1 MANNLTG
8 IDLIKHYQK
17 DLSNGPGVY
26 RMLDFNHNTLY
37 VGKAKNLKKR
47 VSNYTKYNGHS
58 LRIQQMIF
66 ATSFM
71 LFLTTKNETEALL
84 LEQNLIKQLKPKYNV
99 LLRDDKSFPYI
110 FISSEHDFPRIEKHR
125 GQKKRNGKYYG
136 PFASAGAVNRT
147 LNTLQKVFLLR
158 SCTDKEVEAGN
169 RPCLNYHLKRCAGPC
184 GGKISKLD
192 YAKLVVSADEFL
204 RGKSEEVQKKLS
216 EEMISASKVMNF
228 ELAASYRDRIKAI
241 TKIHS
246 IQGINPE
253 KIKEADIF
261 ALYIDSGQAC
271 VQVYFIRYNQNWGN
285 RDYYPKVSS
294 DMTESEIMEAFLGQF
309 YLNRIPAKLIL
320 VSNEINSQT
329 LMEKLFTQKLGKS
342 VKIINPVKGEKKE
355 LVFDG
360 LRNAKE
366 SLIRKMAENT
376 THRKLLLQLAQ
387 LLDLKNSPER
397 IEVYDNS
404 HIQGAYAVGA
414 MVVSGPDGL
423 MKSEYRKFNIKM
435 EELENRDD
443 TSMMKYVI
451 TRRFGK
457 KNPSQDLKI
466 PDVIVLD
473 GGKGQLSVI
482 QNLLIEIGYGEIPI
496 IAIAKGP
503 KRNSGQERFYHQNN
517 IQLEI
522 PSDHALRYFLQRL
535 RDEVHRF
542 VIGAHRQKRSKS
554 IMSTRLDEISGLG
567 GVRRKN
573 LLMKFGSTKEVSKAS
588 IDELQK
594 VQGISSNLAKQ
605 IYNFFNN
612 YD

>member
-1 MANNLTG
+1 MTNDLKG

-17 DLSNGPGVY
+17 NLSNSSGVY
-26 RMLDFNHNTLY
+26 RMIDCNNKTLY

-47 VSNYTKYNGHS
+47 VSNYTKYNGHP

-66 ATSFM
+66 ATSAM

-110 FISSEHDFPRIEKHR
+110 FICSEHDFPRLEKHR

-184 GGKISKLD
+184 AGKINKFD
-192 YAKLVVSADEFL
+192 YAKLVISADNFL

-216 EEMISASKVMNF
+216 DEMILAAKEMNY

-246 IQGINPE
+246 IQDINPQ

-261 ALYIDSGQAC
+261 ALHLESGQAC

-294 DMTESEIMEAFLGQF
+294 DMTEKEIMEAFLGQF
-309 YLNRIPAKLIL
+309 YLNRLPSKLVL
-320 VSNEINSQT
+320 LSNEIDNKN
-329 LMEKLFTQKLGKS
+329 LMETVFTQKIGKN
-342 VKIINPVKGEKKE
+342 VKINNPQKGEKKE
-355 LVFDG
+355 LVFDA

-366 SLIRKMAENT
+366 SLERKMAENST
-376 THRKLLLQLAQ
+376 QKKLLTKIAD
-387 LLDLKNSPER
+387 LLGLENSPER

-404 HIQGAYAVGA
+404 HIQGTYAVGA
-414 MVVSGPDGL
+414 MVVSGTDGL
-423 MKSEYRKFNIKM
+423 MKSEYRKFNIEL

-443 TSMMKYVI
+443 TSMMKYVF
-451 TRRFGK
+451 TKRFNK
-457 KNPSQDLKI
+457 KNSSQDLKI
-466 PDVIVLD
+466 PDVIILD
-473 GGKGQLSVI
+473 GGKGQLSVVK
-482 QNLLIEIGYGEIPI
+482 NFLEEIGHGEIPI
-496 IAIAKGP
+496 IAIAKGQ
-503 KRNSGQERFYHQNN
+503 KRNSGQERFYYKNN
-517 IQLEI
+517 IQIEI
-522 PSDHALRYFLQRL
+522 PHNDALRYFFQRL

-542 VIGAHRQKRSKS
+542 VI
-554 IMSTRLDEISGLG
+554 
-567 GVRRKN
+567 
-573 LLMKFGSTKEVSKAS
+573 
-588 IDELQK
+588 
-594 VQGISSNLAKQ
+594 
-605 IYNFFNN
+605 
-612 YD
+612 